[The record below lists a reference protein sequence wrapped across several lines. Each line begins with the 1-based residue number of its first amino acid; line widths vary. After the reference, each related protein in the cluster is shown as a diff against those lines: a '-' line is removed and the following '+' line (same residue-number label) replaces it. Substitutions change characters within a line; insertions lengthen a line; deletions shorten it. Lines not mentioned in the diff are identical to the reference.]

1 MDEMK
6 DAKRRKLS
14 SGARDPKKHH
24 QSTEVRNIESASL
37 KAPPPPKP
45 PANEESEVQEDE
57 AEEEEEDEDDEDG
70 EEESA
75 TVDAPSVEEEAPK
88 KTFADLVSSQHPAL
102 SKPLPVYI
110 SMFLSN

>member
-1 MDEMK
+1 MK

-14 SGARDPKKHH
+14 SGARDSKKHH
-24 QSTEVRNIESASL
+24 QSTEVRDIEKPSL

-57 AEEEEEDEDDEDG
+57 AEEEDDEEG

-75 TVDAPSVEEEAPK
+75 TVDAPSVEEDAPK
-88 KTFADLVSSQHPAL
+88 KTFADLVSSQHPAPTHCL
-102 SKPLPVYI
+102 
-110 SMFLSN
+110 